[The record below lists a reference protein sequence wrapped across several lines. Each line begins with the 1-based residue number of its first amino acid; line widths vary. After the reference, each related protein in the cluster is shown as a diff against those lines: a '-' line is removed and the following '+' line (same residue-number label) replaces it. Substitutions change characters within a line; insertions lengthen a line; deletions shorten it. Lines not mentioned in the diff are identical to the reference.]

1 MRFIFVPIV
10 QDLHWSMIILA
21 NMDSIIPWALAL
33 ARSCHADIA
42 SPSRR
47 PCIVHMD
54 PLSDAHPREEIANA
68 LRQYLVDEFAAKK
81 ARTWDPACGVTSNEI
96 LDILRTLPVVAPDI
110 PTQNNTWDCGLYSVK
125 YTEDFF
131 KIWPNISADDAANN
145 RVPGFTNDMVT
156 GDEIVRKRTNML
168 RAIEALIREREHR
181 LQSAGDCGDTP

>member
-10 QDLHWSMIILA
+10 KDLHWSMVILA
-21 NMDSIIPWALAL
+21 NMDSIIPWALAP
-33 ARSCHADIA
+33 ARPCHADIA
-42 SPSRR
+42 PPSRR

-54 PLSDAHPREEIANA
+54 PISDRHPQAEIANA

-81 ARTWDPACGVTSNEI
+81 AQTWDPACGVTSNEI

-131 KIWPNISADDAANN
+131 KIWPTISANDAANN
-145 RVPGFTNDMVT
+145 RVPGFTNKMFT
-156 GDEIVRKRTNML
+156 GDEIVRKRANML
-168 RAIEALIREREHR
+168 RAIGALIREREGR
-181 LQSAGDCGDTP
+181 LKALATEDTP

>member
-10 QDLHWSMIILA
+10 KDLHWSMIILA
-21 NMDSIIPWALAL
+21 NMDSII
-33 ARSCHADIA
+33 
-42 SPSRR
+42 
-47 PCIVHMD
+47 MD
-54 PLSDAHPREEIANA
+54 PISDAHPRAEIANA

-81 ARTWDPACGVTSNEI
+81 TRTWDTACGVTSNEI

-131 KIWPNISADDAANN
+131 KIWPTISANDAANN
-145 RVPGFTNDMVT
+145 RVPGFTNEMFT

-168 RAIEALIREREHR
+168 RAIEALIREREDR
-181 LQSAGDCGDTP
+181 LQSAGD